1 MVQQGDIV
9 RFLNDV
15 GGGRVSRVA
24 GNMAYVE
31 DEDGFETPVL
41 VRECVVVQKAADVK
55 AAEKARKEPVFASK
69 PEPKATAPAAP
80 KQEAKPKVV
89 ETVPVLED
97 EEVEGGDIL
106 NVVLAFEAENLK
118 ELGHSDYDA
127 YLVNDSNYYLYF
139 NLSTRADD
147 SKEWTMRYAGV
158 VEPNIQLLL
167 GTFDSADIAT
177 FDNIAVQYIAFKRS
191 REFALKQPALVEHR
205 ADTTKFFKLHC
216 FRENPYFDTPV
227 IAFDIVT
234 DDKPF
239 SPKPIVD
246 SRKLETEM
254 MNKKRSDMR
263 PVRKR
268 VSKPKA
274 APGEILVVDLHI
286 AELVDST
293 RGLSNADMLNLQVD
307 KFREVMDANLRNFGQ
322 KIVFIHGK
330 GEGVL
335 RQALMKELNHRYKGH
350 DVQDASFQEYG
361 YGATQV
367 TIRQIQR
374 K

>member
-1 MVQQGDIV
+1 MQPGDIV
-9 RFLNDV
+9 RFLNAV
-15 GGGRVSRVA
+15 GGGRVVRIN
-24 GNMAYVE
+24 GNTAYVE

-41 VRECVVVQKAADVK
+41 TRECVVVQKAADAIAAAKAKTEPVFTTPKKTEPQPVK
-55 AAEKARKEPVFASK
+55 AAPAQPSRPAPVD
-69 PEPKATAPAAP
+69 T
-80 KQEAKPKVV
+80 
-89 ETVPVLED
+89 TPVLED
-97 EEVEGGDIL
+97 EEVPGGDKL
-106 NVVLAFEAENLK
+106 NIVLAFEAENLR

-139 NLSTRADD
+139 ALLTRADD
-147 SKEWTMRYAGV
+147 EHQWMMRYAGV

-177 FDNIAVQYIAFKRS
+177 FDNIAVEYIAFKRG
-191 REFALKQPALVEHR
+191 REFDLRQPALVQHK

-216 FRENPYFDTPV
+216 FRDNPYFDTPV

-234 DDKPF
+234 DDTPY
-239 SPKPIVD
+239 SPAPMTNTKA
-246 SRKLETEM
+246 LEREM
-254 MNKKRSDMR
+254 MTKKRNDSR

-274 APGEILVVDLHI
+274 EPGKPLVIDLHI
-286 AELVDST
+286 NELVDNT
-293 RGLSNADMLNLQVD
+293 RGLSNADMLNLQID
-307 KFREVMDANLRNFGQ
+307 KFREVMDANLRNAGQ
-322 KIVFIHGK
+322 KIIFIHGK

-335 RQALMKELNHRYKGH
+335 RQALTKELNHRYKGH
-350 DVQDASFQEYG
+350 EVQDASFQEYG

-367 TIRQIQR
+367 TIHPNR